1 MLEFVRQLPDVSTYT
16 IEAQTHRTSGLA
28 SSGFI
33 KIGFQLRLL
42 EALVF
47 SALKLKGKRV
57 LSFPSKLVADI
68 FELKSLPRMKKKRS
82 AVSVVGALLS
92 EEKGAATLAAHCHAI
107 KGQQL
112 TVQRC
117 DVLEAYK
124 TERKKDDLS
133 DCLLQ
138 GIAFYEC
145 LMSSFILRK
154 HKLM

>member
-1 MLEFVRQLPDVSTYT
+1 MLEFVGQLPDVSTYT

-28 SSGFI
+28 GNGFI

-47 SALKLKGKRV
+47 STLKLKGKRV

-68 FELKSLPRMKKKRS
+68 FELKSLPRMKKKLG

-92 EEKGAATLAAHCHAI
+92 EERGAATLAAHCHALNG
-107 KGQQL
+107 KQL
-112 TVQRC
+112 TVQQ

-124 TERKKDDLS
+124 TKKKKDDLC

-138 GIAFYEC
+138 GVAFYEC

-154 HKLM
+154 HKIM

>member
-1 MLEFVRQLPDVSTYT
+1 VLEFVGQLPDVSTYT
-16 IEAQTHRTSGLA
+16 VEAQTHRTSGPA

-47 SALKLKGKRV
+47 STLKLKGKRV

-68 FELKSLPRMKKKRS
+68 FELKSLPRQKKKLS

-92 EEKGAATLAAHCHAI
+92 EERGAATLAARCHALNG
-107 KGQQL
+107 KQL
-112 TVQRC
+112 TVRQ
-117 DVLEAYK
+117 DVLKVYK
-124 TERKKDDLS
+124 TERKKDDLC

-154 HKLM
+154 HKIM